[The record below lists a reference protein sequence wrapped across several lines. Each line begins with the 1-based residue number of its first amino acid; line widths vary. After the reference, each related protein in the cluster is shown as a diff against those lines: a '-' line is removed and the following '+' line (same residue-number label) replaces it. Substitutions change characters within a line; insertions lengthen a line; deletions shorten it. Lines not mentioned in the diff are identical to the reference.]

1 MNERDGGRVIVI
13 GVDVVGFVDIQ
24 DVRSRVER
32 GCAPMEGLGTFVHNH
47 GHYMQTEQIEEEVG

>member
-1 MNERDGGRVIVI
+1 VNEWDGGRVIVI

-32 GCAPMEGLGTFVHNH
+32 GCAPMEGWSRLCTT
-47 GHYMQTEQIEEEVG
+47 MDTTCRPSRSRKR